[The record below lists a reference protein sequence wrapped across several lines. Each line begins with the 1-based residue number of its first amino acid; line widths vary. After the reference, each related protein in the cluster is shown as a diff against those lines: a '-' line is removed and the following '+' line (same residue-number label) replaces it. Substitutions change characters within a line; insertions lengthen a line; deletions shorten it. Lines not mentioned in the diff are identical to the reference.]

1 MALASD
7 HSQRIRIGLTGL
19 GVVFLMVVLGS
30 AIGGRSAEEAPIA
43 NTTAESAPREPLAEI
58 GAAPG
63 SAAEVDADAAEAQAE
78 AEAEAQ
84 AEDILTEGLKKDL
97 AGDRPQQ

>member
-30 AIGGRSAEEAPIA
+30 AIGGGTEEEVPVANEVVAP
-43 NTTAESAPREPLAEI
+43 SPREPLAEI

-78 AEAEAQ
+78 AKAGAK
-84 AEDILTEGLKKDL
+84 AEDMVAEELKDEL
-97 AGDRPQQ
+97 AGESRPQ